1 MKEINPENIYTI
13 SNDLISREIEE
24 CLVIVPLDSGIGKL
38 DEDVYSLNETG
49 KDVWDLMDGKSSLRA
64 IIQELSRKYQTNP
77 ETIKIDVIEL
87 CSDLLDKGLIL
98 EIKKN
103 SID

>member
-49 KDVWDLMDGKSSLRA
+49 KDVWDLMDGKTSLRA
-64 IIQELSRKYQTNP
+64 IIHELSRKYQTNP
-77 ETIKIDVIEL
+77 EAIKTDVIEL